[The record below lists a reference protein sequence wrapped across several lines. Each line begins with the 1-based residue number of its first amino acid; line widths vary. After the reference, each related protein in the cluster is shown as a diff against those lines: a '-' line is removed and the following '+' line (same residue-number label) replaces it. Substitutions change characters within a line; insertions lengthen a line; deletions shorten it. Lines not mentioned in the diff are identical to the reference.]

1 MLVVCGALL
10 CRLHA
15 SCTLELYARLYVPA
29 VPIVCGCYAA
39 ATANPTAVDILQVEI
54 KLSFKFSLASRGSW
68 GIFTV
73 FYAKI

>member
-1 MLVVCGALL
+1 MIERALQWGGVTAGMLVVCGALL

-39 ATANPTAVDILQVEI
+39 ATANLTAVDILQVE
-54 KLSFKFSLASRGSW
+54 L
-68 GIFTV
+68 
-73 FYAKI
+73 